1 MLTYK
6 QCRELLEDALAA
18 MEDAID
24 GENIQHLAHAWI
36 KTYTQ
41 LTAKPTGGKPL
52 DKNLTK
58 RYDKAKELVALGSSI
73 GSACKHAKITRD
85 QWYRRQSIE
94 TYGKS
99 RLKKRE
105 Y

>member
-6 QCRELLEDALAA
+6 QCRELLDDALSI
-18 MEDAID
+18 MEDSID
-24 GENIQHLAHAWI
+24 GEDIQHLAQEWI
-36 KTYTQ
+36 KTYTK
-41 LTAKPTGGKPL
+41 LTARRPGGKPL

>member
-1 MLTYK
+1 MMTYK
-6 QCRELLEDALAA
+6 QCRELLDDALAV

-24 GENIQHLAHAWI
+24 GEDIQTIAYEWMQAYNKLN
-36 KTYTQ
+36 
-41 LTAKPTGGKPL
+41 AKRTGGKPL